1 MYTLLIADDEQLERQ
16 ALRFIIEKRCPDV
29 RIIGEAGDGN
39 SAVGIAAREKP
50 DIVLMDIRM
59 PELSGLEAARAIRT
73 MLPHTAIVILTAFDE
88 FSYAKEALSSGAVEY
103 LLKPLHPNDLLQTLA
118 AVTAKVGERKR
129 REQEEAELRKNV
141 EQAMPFIRHS
151 FIQDLLSGK
160 ISELSNF
167 RDRAGFL
174 GIKAESGVIL
184 VANIDNFKQIT
195 RSASELERQIVKQRV
210 YQHICEFVGKE
221 MLVVPFGGDEIV
233 ILIGY
238 EAAREEAQVETHVRA
253 IARKIRD
260 GITQLGI
267 SLTIGIGRYY
277 DDPLQI
283 HKSYLEASSAQQ
295 QKNYI
300 GDNQIIHIDDLPHL
314 SEVAFRYPF
323 HYERNLL
330 DKVRCGERQQ
340 AKEILRQLLHEI
352 FTAKASIEMV
362 KACVLELLI
371 VLSRAA
377 VEGGASLEKL
387 TLLNF
392 NCINQLTGCADREEV
407 RRWILDA
414 LDQFMDNMLENRTSM
429 NVRLINKACVYI
441 TENFHKS
448 ISLEEVAQTVHLS
461 PYYFSR
467 IFKAEQ
473 GCNFV
478 DFLTK
483 VRIDKAKQL
492 LQNPEQTVVRVASEA
507 GYQDASY
514 FCRVFRQEVGV
525 TPNQYRTQFKQPKTS
540 RGTSGKQQQVSKT

>member
-16 ALRFIIEKRCPDV
+16 ALRFIIEKRCADIRV
-29 RIIGEAGDGN
+29 IGETGDGK
-39 SAVGIAAREKP
+39 SAVSMAAEEKP

-59 PELSGLEAARAIRT
+59 PELNGLEATRAIKT
-73 MLPHTAIVILTAFDE
+73 ALPNTAIIILTAFDE
-88 FSYAKEALSSGAVEY
+88 FSYAKEALSIGASEY
-103 LLKPLHPNDLLQTLA
+103 LLKPLHPNDLLQTLGK
-118 AVTAKVGERKR
+118 VVAKVGERKR

-141 EQAMPFIRHS
+141 EQAMPFIKNS
-151 FIQDLLSGK
+151 FIQDLISGK
-160 ISELSNF
+160 ITDLANF
-167 RDRAGFL
+167 QDRAGFL
-174 GIKAESGVIL
+174 GIKADSGVIL
-184 VANIDNFKQIT
+184 VANIDNFKKIT

-210 YQHICEFVGKE
+210 YQQICEIVGQE
-221 MLVVPFGGDEIV
+221 TLVVPFGGDEII
-233 ILIGY
+233 ILIGFTGKI
-238 EAAREEAQVETHVRA
+238 EPELVEPHVRA
-253 IARKIRD
+253 IATRIRD

-277 DDPLQI
+277 DDPLQM
-283 HKSYLEASSAQQ
+283 HKSYLEASSAEQ
-295 QKNYI
+295 QKYYI

-314 SEVAFRYPF
+314 SEVVFHYPF
-323 HYERNLL
+323 NYERNLL

-352 FTAKASIEMV
+352 FTAQASIEMV

-392 NCINQLTGCADREEV
+392 NCIKQLTDCADREEV
-407 RRWILDA
+407 RQWILDA

-429 NVRLINKACVYI
+429 NVRLINKACAYI
-441 TENFHKS
+441 VENFHKS

-467 IFKAEQ
+467 IFKAEK

-492 LQNPEQTVVRVASEA
+492 LQNPEQTVVRVAAES

-525 TPNQYRTQFKQPKTS
+525 TPNQYRLQFKTSKTTRKTS
-540 RGTSGKQQQVSKT
+540 SKQ